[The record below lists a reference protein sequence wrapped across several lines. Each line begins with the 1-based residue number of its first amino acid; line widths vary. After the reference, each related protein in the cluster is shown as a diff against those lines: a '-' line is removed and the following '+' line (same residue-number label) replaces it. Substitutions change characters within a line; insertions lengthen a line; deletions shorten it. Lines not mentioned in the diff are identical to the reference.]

1 MTEFKKDT
9 ISSVLFLVL
18 GVGVRIGASFI
29 TDPQISQIGP
39 REFPNFIGN
48 CMIVLSLALL
58 VKTLYTH
65 LKHKDASNAEK
76 EQSGSAEDKK
86 TVMQNEFRALAI
98 ALICLLYAI
107 LFKQLGYFVS
117 TFLAVTAICILF
129 KEKRIWVYPL
139 LYGVAAVIWAGFT
152 YLLQINLP

>member
-9 ISSVLFLVL
+9 ISSVLFLAF
-18 GVGVRIGASFI
+18 GVGVRVAAAMIK
-29 TDPQISQIGP
+29 DPQISQVGP

-48 CMIVLSLALL
+48 CMIVLSLVLL
-58 VKTLYTH
+58 AKTLFTYF
-65 LKHKDASNAEK
+65 KNKNAEAK
-76 EQSGSAEDKK
+76 TDAQSKSAEEKK
-86 TVMQNEFRALAI
+86 ATMKNEVRALAI
-98 ALICLLYAI
+98 ALICLLYAV

-117 TFLAVTAICILF
+117 SFLAITAICVLF

-139 LYGVAAVIWAGFT
+139 LYAVAVAIWAGFT